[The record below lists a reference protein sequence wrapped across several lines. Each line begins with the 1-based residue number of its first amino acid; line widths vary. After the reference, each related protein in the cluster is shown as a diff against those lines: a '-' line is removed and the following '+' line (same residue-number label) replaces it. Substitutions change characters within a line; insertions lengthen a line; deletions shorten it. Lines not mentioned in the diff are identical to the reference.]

1 MSGGGRRAGERRL
14 ADWLREQCERTG
26 ERTVEVEEAE
36 LARTTA
42 LPVPDLV
49 EALLW
54 LRWCWV
60 LPDGSAVRAPH
71 SAAPEGYRPVV
82 WCGVLSAGGPYL
94 LESDGPIPPRFPP
107 DDLREVPP
115 DDLRDREPALPAPG
129 AVPAPVAAAGEP
141 VGNGDRV
148 WASWPPP
155 GAP

>member
-14 ADWLREQCERTG
+14 ADWLRERCERTG

-36 LARTTA
+36 LARATA

-60 LPDGSAVRAPH
+60 LPDGSAVRAPD

-115 DDLRDREPALPAPG
+115 PGDLREREPALPAPG
-129 AVPAPVAAAGEP
+129 SVPAPVAAVEP
-141 VGNGDRV
+141 VRV
-148 WASWPPP
+148 SWPPP
-155 GAP
+155 GQ